1 MNDPFSGIKYTPTSI
16 RILTKAKPLVL
27 WSKHR
32 RDISVSKM
40 DGNAFLFRVPCPNA
54 RRRILGQ
61 CLWLVDGQTMFV
73 AKWSPGIKLEKPS
86 LASVPVGLD
95 FVGVPLQFFNKDALK
110 EIAGLVGHPLCL
122 HPATENLTN
131 LEVAKIYTVIDPKK
145 PLPEAVNA
153 RLISS
158 LVRWFV

>member
-1 MNDPFSGIKYTPTSI
+1 
-16 RILTKAKPLVL
+16 
-27 WSKHR
+27 
-32 RDISVSKM
+32 
-40 DGNAFLFRVPCPNA
+40 
-54 RRRILGQ
+54 
-61 CLWLVDGQTMFV
+61 MFV